1 MRDPPHHCAAVVVAG
16 GCVGEF
22 DDGLRDCVR
31 DKVLA
36 VSWDSFPIPLLTRAL
51 RARTDLVGVSRPGR
65 RRADEHE

>member
-16 GCVGEF
+16 GCVREL
-22 DDGLRDCVR
+22 DDGLRDDVR
-31 DKVLA
+31 CEELA
-36 VSWDSFPIPLLTRAL
+36 ASSSLLL

>member
-16 GCVGEF
+16 GCVREL
-22 DDGLRDCVR
+22 DDGLRDRVR

-36 VSWDSFPIPLLTRAL
+36 VSSFPSLLLTRAL

-65 RRADEHE
+65 RRDDEHE